1 MRKSKSREVKTWV
14 SKVRPE
20 LRSVWLQV
28 VTATQSWPSLS
39 SARNFFF
46 FFTFLSLFFFFFNLL
61 LFYLLYVVLLNT
73 HLFGTSPYFIKS
85 FFLGKKL
92 NGCWDI
98 WTSFPVLLLL
108 IILIDTWYWGAVKRP
123 LLSLSYSRIYLS
135 SPGFQGSQVLGS
147 SLPLR
152 HPAPPSH
159 WTTDRLCCLSLGVGA
174 QRSLPGMLVH
184 PSVLPLG

>member
-1 MRKSKSREVKTWV
+1 MVKTTGITLILTENVMRLVLLSQCSDEEIKSREVKTLSLREVKV

-39 SARNFFF
+39 SAELCFFF

-61 LFYLLYVVLLNT
+61 LLYLLYVILLNT

-98 WTSFPVLLLL
+98 
-108 IILIDTWYWGAVKRP
+108 
-123 LLSLSYSRIYLS
+123 
-135 SPGFQGSQVLGS
+135 
-147 SLPLR
+147 
-152 HPAPPSH
+152 
-159 WTTDRLCCLSLGVGA
+159 
-174 QRSLPGMLVH
+174 
-184 PSVLPLG
+184 